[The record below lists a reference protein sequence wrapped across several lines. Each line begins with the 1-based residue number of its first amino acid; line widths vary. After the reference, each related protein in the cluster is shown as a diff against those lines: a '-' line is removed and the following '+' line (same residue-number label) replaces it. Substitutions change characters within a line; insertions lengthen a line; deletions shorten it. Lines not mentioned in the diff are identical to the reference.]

1 MNDPIAGS
9 GQRAA
14 GSGQRAVQKS
24 VLFAARSATA
34 LHRLLD
40 VAPVFAGDGRIGHRR
55 FTLVPGS
62 DFGVD
67 ALAAIETAGAR
78 TVPWAE
84 ALRQPY
90 DLVVAASP
98 KGDLHLL
105 TGPLALLPHGAGF
118 NKSLTGE
125 GSADAASGLDPV
137 WLLRDGRPLADLHG
151 LAHPGQ
157 IARLAA
163 RCPAAAARATVV
175 GDPVL
180 DRMLASLPRR
190 DAYRAA
196 LGTGDRRLIA
206 LTSTWG
212 PESLLERRPELPA
225 ELAAHLDCDTYQLA
239 LILHPNEHS
248 RTGAYDLRQ
257 ALAPA
262 LASGML
268 LARPYEEWASV
279 LVAADGVI
287 TDHGSTALYAAA
299 LGIPMAAGCDGGSE
313 LIPGTPMAELLSRA
327 TVLDTAAD
335 LEPVLAA
342 HSPQAV
348 RVLAAPAFAERGR
361 ALDRLRTEL
370 YALLGLAPPT
380 AAINA
385 RPLPPPTPAPS
396 TPAAFAV
403 RTEVHGADISVERR
417 PAHTELPAHHLAVEP
432 ERATVPQSRSAA
444 LLFRR
449 RTTRPERIA
458 PHSVTWTAAG
468 WTARTLADHPGRR
481 TAAVELSASRWL
493 LRRAQ
498 MPLLT
503 VRIEGSPAEGTVVR
517 TDPAAVL
524 SGVHAWLSDNPHPG
538 APVTLR
544 CQVAGRTYR
553 THLAPAGEDEAAYEL

>member
-1 MNDPIAGS
+1 MNGS
-9 GQRAA
+9 GNR
-14 GSGQRAVQKS
+14 QKS

-40 VAPVFAGDGRIGHRR
+40 VAPVFAGDNRIGRRR

-67 ALAAIETAGAR
+67 ALAAIEAADAR

-90 DLVVAASP
+90 DLIVAASP
-98 KGDLHLL
+98 KGDLDLL

-118 NKSLTGE
+118 NKSLAWE
-125 GSADAASGLDPV
+125 GSADSASGLDPA

-157 IARLAA
+157 VARLAA
-163 RCPAAAARATVV
+163 GCPAAAARASVV

-190 DAYRAA
+190 DAYRAS

-212 PESLLERRPELPA
+212 PESLLERRPDLPT
-225 ELAAHLDCDTYQLA
+225 ELAEHLDCDAYQLA
-239 LILHPNEHS
+239 LIVHPNEHS
-248 RTGAYDLRQ
+248 RTGSYDLRQ
-257 ALAPA
+257 ALSPA
-262 LASGML
+262 LASGL
-268 LARPYEEWASV
+268 LLPRPYEEWASV

-313 LIPGTPMAELLSRA
+313 LIPGTPMAELLSRV

-335 LEPVLAA
+335 LEPALAA

-348 RVLAAPAFAERGR
+348 RALAAPAFAEQGR

-370 YALLGLAPPT
+370 YALLAIAPPT
-380 AAINA
+380 AAISA
-385 RPLPPPTPAPS
+385 RPLPPPAPAPS
-396 TPAAFAV
+396 TPTAFAV
-403 RTEVHGADISVERR
+403 QTEIHGAEIRIERR
-417 PAHTELPAHHLAVEP
+417 PAPAELPAHHLAVEL
-432 ERATVPQSRSAA
+432 ERATAPLSQSAA

-449 RTTRPERIA
+449 RTRPDRTA

-468 WTARTLADHPGRR
+468 WTAHTLADHPGRR
-481 TAAVELSASRWL
+481 TAAVELSGSRWL

-498 MPLLT
+498 TPLLT
-503 VRIEGSPAEGTVVR
+503 VRVEGSSDEGTVVR
-517 TDPAAVL
+517 TDPAAIL
-524 SGVHAWLSDNPHPG
+524 SGVHAWLTDNPYPDNPQPG
-538 APVTLR
+538 APVTLH
-544 CQVAGRTYR
+544 CEVAGRTYR
-553 THLAPAGEDEAAYEL
+553 AHLAPAADDEAAHEL